1 MGGSP
6 NIPRRGSGAKWAS
19 AAAVVLVAWLA
30 GPVEAVESE
39 FQEKES
45 AIGAEYDAAKRAI
58 ARQDWKAAVAALER
72 AAREEPNDADVQN
85 LLGFALRKSGEL
97 DRAFR
102 HYGRALQLNPGH
114 LGAHEYVGEAWLLR
128 GNVAKAREHLAALE
142 KLCPAKCEERED
154 LKRAIE
160 AYVKR

>member
-1 MGGSP
+1 MRMRNFRHLAMAALLLAASP
-6 NIPRRGSGAKWAS
+6 
-19 AAAVVLVAWLA
+19 VA
-30 GPVEAVESE
+30 AVESE
-39 FQEKES
+39 FQAKES
-45 AIGAEYDAAKRAI
+45 TIGEDYDAAKRAI
-58 ARQDWKAAVAALER
+58 ARQDWKAAIAALER

-85 LLGFALRKSGEL
+85 LLGFALRRSGEL

-102 HYGRALQLNPGH
+102 HYGRALELNPGH

-160 AYVKR
+160 AYGKR